1 MTQTAE
7 QKAELKAAQEAA
19 PDEETLRNIAA
30 RVPPLKRDEEHSFV
44 PVEETDRP
52 EGKDVQGEPEDSRP
66 GSITVT
72 RPDRANST
80 YERSAAFSEAEI
92 ERLSDEQ
99 LAELKGK
106 IKSRVPLTHLA
117 PSSERPRQPGAKA
130 PAAGAGSW
138 PVHEGQMPAVMPT
151 DGPVESAKEREL
163 AGDNTFAKA
172 AGLNRNKDGSLSRKG
187 LRVEKNEVAQAAA
200 LYLRLR
206 QQFPAFTE
214 EQLSDEFELQWL
226 SGRAGAP
233 QSHRAGEELSQHGL
247 TEVGDDRVETI
258 NLGEQRAKSDA
269 AFEADA
275 QTPDLPAAQTPE
287 AGLPSQNEPASTAV
301 DAAKESS
308 GETAEADKAAVKEAA
323 KLEKKAK

>member
-1 MTQTAE
+1 M
-7 QKAELKAAQEAA
+7 
-19 PDEETLRNIAA
+19 
-30 RVPPLKRDEEHSFV
+30 
-44 PVEETDRP
+44 
-52 EGKDVQGEPEDSRP
+52 
-66 GSITVT
+66 
-72 RPDRANST
+72 
-80 YERSAAFSEAEI
+80 
-92 ERLSDEQ
+92 
-99 LAELKGK
+99 
-106 IKSRVPLTHLA
+106 
-117 PSSERPRQPGAKA
+117 
-130 PAAGAGSW
+130 
-138 PVHEGQMPAVMPT
+138 HEGQMPAVMPT
-151 DGPVESAKEREL
+151 DGPVESAEEREL